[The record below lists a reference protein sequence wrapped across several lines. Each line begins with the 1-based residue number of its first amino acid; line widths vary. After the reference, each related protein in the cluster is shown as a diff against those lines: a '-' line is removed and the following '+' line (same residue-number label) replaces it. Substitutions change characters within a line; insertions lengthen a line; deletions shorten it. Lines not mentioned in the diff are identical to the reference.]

1 MSDFRNPEKMIL
13 CSATII
19 PQPVKPQPGELLAQ
33 IYAAKKA
40 GFAGI
45 SMWAF
50 HEMVEC
56 IAGRSSEQT
65 QSDLRDASI
74 AVPLV
79 ETIMPWDVATAAE
92 AVSTAKPIFESC
104 KLFGAHSVAAVSL
117 SSESIAEQKAVS
129 HLRAVCELADEYGL
143 TVVTEFLPWSGI
155 PTLASLANIL
165 AKVDCDNAGI
175 VLDAWHWQ
183 RQPGGPSPDV
193 LREIK
198 PQQLSVFQLCDAAA
212 NAEADPIDECMH
224 RRLLP
229 GGGVIDFAEI
239 FSLFDEIG
247 ANPLIAPEVFN
258 EQQSALGAD
267 IMAVNIYRS
276 SAKVLSNTETF

>member
-1 MSDFRNPEKMIL
+1 MVL

-19 PQPVKPQPGELLAQ
+19 PNPIKPKAGELLRQ
-33 IYAAKKA
+33 IRATKQA

-50 HEMVEC
+50 HEAVERA
-56 IAGRSSEQT
+56 AGHSSELT
-65 QSDLRDASI
+65 YSDLRNADLS
-74 AVPLV
+74 VPLV
-79 ETIMPWDVATAAE
+79 ETIMPWDTATTAE
-92 AVSTAKPIFESC
+92 ALSAARPVFEIC
-104 KLFGAHSVAAVSL
+104 QLFGADLVAAVSM
-117 SSESIAEQKAVS
+117 SKDAIPEQKSVD
-129 HLRAVCELADEYGL
+129 HLRAVCELANDYGL

-165 AKVDCDNAGI
+165 AKVDCENAGI

-193 LREIK
+193 LRDLK

-212 NAEADPIDECMH
+212 EPEPDPMEECMR
-224 RRLLP
+224 RRLLA
-229 GGGVIDFAEI
+229 GEGVIDFAEI
-239 FSLFDEIG
+239 FALFDQIG
-247 ANPLIAPEVFN
+247 ADPLIAPEVFS

-267 IMAVNIYRS
+267 VMAANIYRS
-276 SAKVLSNTETF
+276 SAQVLSNA